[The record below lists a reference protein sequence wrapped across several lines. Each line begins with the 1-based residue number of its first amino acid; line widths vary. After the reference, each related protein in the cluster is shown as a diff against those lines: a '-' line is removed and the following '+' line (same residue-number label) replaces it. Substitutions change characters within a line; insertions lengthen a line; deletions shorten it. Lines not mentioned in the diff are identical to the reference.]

1 MTTLRICFVGD
12 SLTAGT
18 GDAAYVGWPGR
29 LCGAERSRGHDLTLY
44 NLGVRADT
52 SALIGGRWRAE
63 CAARLPDGVPHALVF
78 MFGTNDSGEE
88 AGAGVRV
95 PLERSLEHA
104 RAIIAEAKAWKPTLW
119 LSPAPINEAQM
130 PLDSTAGIKRDFRN
144 RRILETV
151 DAYASLATEL
161 EVPFLDLFRPLAGD
175 PRWQH
180 ALAACDG
187 VHPAGAGY
195 AVIAEQVGRWAA
207 WRAWMAD

>member
-1 MTTLRICFVGD
+1 
-12 SLTAGT
+12 
-18 GDAAYVGWPGR
+18 
-29 LCGAERSRGHDLTLY
+29 
-44 NLGVRADT
+44 
-52 SALIGGRWRAE
+52 
-63 CAARLPDGVPHALVF
+63 
-78 MFGTNDSGEE
+78 
-88 AGAGVRV
+88 
-95 PLERSLEHA
+95 
-104 RAIIAEAKAWKPTLW
+104 
-119 LSPAPINEAQM
+119 M